1 MGECDIDIPGI
12 NDAMDVEYIGSCF
25 SSKGA
30 MAGVRGMRQWSKEEE
45 IVGNGVVEIDEVDED
60 GTATPLKA
68 GACTDLGMFVAM
80 EPAA

>member
-1 MGECDIDIPGI
+1 
-12 NDAMDVEYIGSCF
+12 
-25 SSKGA
+25 

-45 IVGNGVVEIDEVDED
+45 IVGNGVVEIDGVDED

-68 GACTDLGMFVAM
+68 GACTDLGTFVAM